1 MKTETKTENELIAE
15 FMGFEKTSTF
25 YDTADDRHYKYKS
38 ELFGYTYPSEWA
50 FHIKWDWLMP
60 VVEKIG
66 QLDGDYTVS
75 INTQK
80 EPSLYG
86 HECSIYDTG
95 HAVSFLMES
104 KNLIEAVYKAVVE
117 FIKWHNQLKP

>member
-60 VVEKIG
+60 VVEKIETLKFSVMVIG
-66 QLDGDYTVS
+66 KYTR
-75 INTQK
+75 IQCPHPYK
-80 EPSLYG
+80 EFATDICETKIQS
-86 HECSIYDTG
+86 
-95 HAVSFLMES
+95 
-104 KNLIEAVYKAVVE
+104 VYKAVVE
-117 FIKWHNQLKP
+117 FIKWYNQQKP